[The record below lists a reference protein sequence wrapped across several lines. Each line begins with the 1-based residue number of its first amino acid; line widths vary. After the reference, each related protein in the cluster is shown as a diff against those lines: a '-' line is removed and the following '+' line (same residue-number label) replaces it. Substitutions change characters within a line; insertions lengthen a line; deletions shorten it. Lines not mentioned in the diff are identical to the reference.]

1 MQTLTVTPEQLRSI
15 ATIVHAASK
24 DVVTP
29 AITMVQLRRDGDS
42 IIATATDRFRVAEL
56 RTAIVTTTRA
66 EVDGI
71 EGNTDVF
78 EALIPAATLTAAVK
92 GLDRRVQLGV
102 AFLLDEEEGIIT
114 IRGHAAHGFS
124 VSARTSKLMFPP
136 VARLFPEG
144 EITPAEGAVAL
155 KPAFLAT
162 IDKLHL
168 PHHEREQAWHMQTQN
183 GDSYNTS
190 KPRPVLFTIED
201 KGTGDTIRYM
211 VQPNLL
217 LR

>member
-1 MQTLTVTPEQLRSI
+1 MQTITVTPNQLRSI

-24 DVVTP
+24 DTITP
-29 AITMVQLRRDGDS
+29 SITHVQLKREGDS

-56 RTAIVTTTRA
+56 RTAIITTTAA

-71 EGNTDVF
+71 EGNTEVF
-78 EALIPAATLTAAVK
+78 EALIPTATLTAAVK
-92 GLDRRVQLGV
+92 GLDRKMQLGV
-102 AFLLDEEEGIIT
+102 AFLHDEELGLIT
-114 IRGHAAHGFS
+114 VRGHAAHGFTLTAPS
-124 VSARTSKLMFPP
+124 SKLNFPP

-144 EITPAEGAVAL
+144 EITPAEGPVSL

-162 IDKLHL
+162 LDKLHL
-168 PHHEREQAWHMQTQN
+168 PNHEREQAWRMQTQN

-190 KPRPVLFTIED
+190 KPRPVLFDIED
-201 KGTGDTIRYM
+201 KNTGDTIRYM